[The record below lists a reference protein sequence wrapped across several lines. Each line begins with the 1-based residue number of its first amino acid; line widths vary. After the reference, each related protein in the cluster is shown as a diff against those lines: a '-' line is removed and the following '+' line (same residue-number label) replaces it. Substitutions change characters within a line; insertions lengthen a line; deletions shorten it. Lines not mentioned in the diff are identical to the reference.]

1 MHNGIL
7 ILPHYI
13 FSIAKLAFFQT
24 NSYLYRLGKTWLNT
38 KFHVAKSRKKGPVD
52 DGILISPYYVCFMDK
67 LGLKQPVIFTGL
79 AKHGWRQNFMYLNPE
94 TKFCE

>member
-38 KFHVAKSRKKGPVD
+38 KFHVANSRKKGFVHN
-52 DGILISPYYVCFMDK
+52 GILILPHYVCFIGK
-67 LGLKQPVIFTGL
+67 LGLKQPVIFKGM
-79 AKHGWRQNFMYLNPE
+79 AKHG
-94 TKFCE
+94 